1 MWNDFNSEDFSSE
14 TEDITN
20 KDKFNNVLAYV
31 PFLNV
36 FLLFTENKNTKNQD
50 KRYTRQWI
58 TLFLLYIVGFI
69 ILSILSFKLSF
80 IYTAIYIVMLV
91 FFAAK
96 AYNGMYV
103 EVDFL
108 EKIIEQFQTK
118 QEEKKEDTKQED
130 PLK

>member
-14 TEDITN
+14 TEEITN

-58 TLFLLYIVGFI
+58 TLFLLYIVGFV

-80 IYTAIYIVMLV
+80 IYTAIYIVMVV
-91 FFAAK
+91 FFATK

-103 EVDFL
+103 EVDFI
-108 EKIIEQFQTK
+108 EKIIEQFQPK

>member
-1 MWNDFNSEDFSSE
+1 
-14 TEDITN
+14 
-20 KDKFNNVLAYV
+20 
-31 PFLNV
+31 
-36 FLLFTENKNTKNQD
+36 
-50 KRYTRQWI
+50 
-58 TLFLLYIVGFI
+58 
-69 ILSILSFKLSF
+69 
-80 IYTAIYIVMLV
+80 MLV